1 MRFLVAISKIVV
13 FRLLNV
19 QLYRALIVAIVQQFE
34 TVKALFWLIKTFDT
48 TRNSQISSLTGLF
61 CPELTISVAR
71 AERYGVTV
79 TF

>member
-1 MRFLVAISKIVV
+1 VRFLLVIFKIVV

-34 TVKALFWLIKTFDT
+34 TVKALFWFIKAFDT
-48 TRNSQISSLTGLF
+48 TRNSRISSLTGLF
-61 CPELTISVAR
+61 RPELTISVTR